1 MSKYRIV
8 YVEKEGYY
16 KYFAVE
22 KRVFFICW
30 EHERAFDTQKEAAD
44 YIKTNSIKETRKIIK
59 GD

>member
-8 YVEKEGYY
+8 YVEKEGFY

-30 EHERAFDTQKEAAD
+30 EHEKSFNTEEEAVD
-44 YIKTNSIKETRKIIK
+44 YIKLHSVKEIRKIIK
-59 GD
+59 ED